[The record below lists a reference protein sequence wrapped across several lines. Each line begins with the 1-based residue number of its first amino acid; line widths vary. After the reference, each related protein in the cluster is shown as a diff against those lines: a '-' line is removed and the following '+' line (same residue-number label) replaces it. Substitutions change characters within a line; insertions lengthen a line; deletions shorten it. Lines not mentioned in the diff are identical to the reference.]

1 MDYSEEQ
8 TGEIEALLSIYEGE
22 LEGLFNKCHLCQ
34 LNKVK
39 KISVK
44 VKIAKTNN

>member
-22 LEGLFNKCHLCQ
+22 LEGLFISDIFVSSTKL
-34 LNKVK
+34 K
-39 KISVK
+39 KKLVSK
-44 VKIAKTNN
+44 